1 MSGREY
7 LQQIKGKI
15 ASILLQNLLIDDC
28 AVFVNKTK
36 SSSLAELVV
45 YVVSSQPPLLNQLQ
59 SYLQGV
65 IPDSILP
72 TYVLV
77 SELPRNFIGEIDEK
91 ALKSVP
97 QKSYPQAKLAFS
109 DGGALPFVATPTT
122 LIELLQTAAQTSGEI
137 LYLENGRE
145 ISQSYAQLL
154 AQAEKCLFGLRQ
166 LKLIAGD
173 KVILLLKNNCDILPA
188 FWGCV
193 LGGFIPVI
201 MEVPPTY
208 SDAHP
213 ALDKLRHIWEFLAKP
228 LIITS
233 EKLVSSSFQP
243 SYVAMSDLIN
253 NATDTSYYK
262 ALPDDVAF
270 ISLTSGSTGIP
281 KCIQLTHRNLIT
293 RARGTNLFNQHQ
305 PDDKI
310 LNWLPFDHIG
320 SISDWHI
327 RCLEVGCKVV
337 YAQKD
342 EVLGQVL
349 NWLDLIAKYRITHS
363 WSPSFAYTLI
373 HDALQNESV
382 ARSWDLSCV
391 QFLFT
396 AGEAI
401 SSHAVQA
408 CTAKL
413 SGYGLKKLLFVRLL
427 EWQN

>member
-1 MSGREY
+1 
-7 LQQIKGKI
+7 
-15 ASILLQNLLIDDC
+15 
-28 AVFVNKTK
+28 
-36 SSSLAELVV
+36 
-45 YVVSSQPPLLNQLQ
+45 
-59 SYLQGV
+59 
-65 IPDSILP
+65 
-72 TYVLV
+72 
-77 SELPRNFIGEIDEK
+77 
-91 ALKSVP
+91 
-97 QKSYPQAKLAFS
+97 LAFS
-109 DGGALPFVATPTT
+109 GGGALPFVANAPTT
-122 LIELLQTAAQTSGEI
+122 LIELLQKAAQKAIGEI
-137 LYLENGRE
+137 LYLENGKE

-154 AQAEKCLFGLRQ
+154 TQAEKCLFGLRR
-166 LKLIAGD
+166 LKLLPGD

-208 SDAHP
+208 TDAHP

-233 EKLVSSSFQP
+233 EKLVSSSFQT
-243 SYVAMSDLIN
+243 SYVAMSQLSN

-337 YAQKD
+337 YAQK
-342 EVLGQVL
+342 EKVLGCPL

-363 WSPSFAYTLI
+363 WSPSFAYI
-373 HDALQNESV
+373 
-382 ARSWDLSCV
+382 
-391 QFLFT
+391 
-396 AGEAI
+396 AI
-401 SSHAVQA
+401 
-408 CTAKL
+408 L
-413 SGYGLKKLLFVRLL
+413 NRL
-427 EWQN
+427 